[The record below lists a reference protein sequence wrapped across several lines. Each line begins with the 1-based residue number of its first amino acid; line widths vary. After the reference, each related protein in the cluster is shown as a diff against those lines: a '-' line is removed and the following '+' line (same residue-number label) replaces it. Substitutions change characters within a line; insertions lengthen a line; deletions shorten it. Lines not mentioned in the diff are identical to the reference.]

1 MVHGG
6 CFTPGGE
13 GVIPFRHGPPHAARA
28 RKIGGGPGVIDAALV
43 GGGDSALNVQ
53 HRAANIEMGA
63 RQRLNGGIG
72 VGLIFAAYMTSVA
85 RQPESRKALQPML
98 FMGFAVVE
106 ALAILGLVL
115 AFII

>member
-1 MVHGG
+1 MN
-6 CFTPGGE
+6 
-13 GVIPFRHGPPHAARA
+13 VIGYGLAA
-28 RKIGGGPGVIDAALV
+28 IG
-43 GGGDSALNVQ
+43 
-53 HRAANIEMGA
+53 
-63 RQRLNGGIG
+63 GGIG

-85 RQPESRKALQPML
+85 RQPESHRTLQPML

>member
-1 MVHGG
+1 MNVIGYGLAAIGG
-6 CFTPGGE
+6 C
-13 GVIPFRHGPPHAARA
+13 
-28 RKIGGGPGVIDAALV
+28 
-43 GGGDSALNVQ
+43 
-53 HRAANIEMGA
+53 
-63 RQRLNGGIG
+63 IG

-85 RQPESRKALQPML
+85 RQPESQRTLQPML